1 MKNSDFDKIL
11 LEFLES
17 FEEVFDRDWDYTKE
31 MLGISDED
39 ETKEQ
44 KEALQKVGLE
54 TIYVISP
61 DGTFINPKM
70 DDEIED
76 WGNRG
81 KLLETYRKL
90 KKLVGEKQSSSNDL
104 ED

>member
-11 LEFLES
+11 REFLES

-39 ETKEQ
+39 ETEEQ

-61 DGTFINPKM
+61 DGTFINPKV

-90 KKLVGEKQSSSNDL
+90 KKLIGEKQSSSDDL